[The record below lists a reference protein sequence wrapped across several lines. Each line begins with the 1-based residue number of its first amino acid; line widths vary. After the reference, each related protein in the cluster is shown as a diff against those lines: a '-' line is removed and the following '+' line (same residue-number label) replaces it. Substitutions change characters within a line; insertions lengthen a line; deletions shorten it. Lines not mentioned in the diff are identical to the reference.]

1 MHRKACLYTSVLL
14 LIPLASPVTA
24 KAVEFEESR
33 NVEIGSGGNIRPENP
48 YRGKQEYEPE
58 WHAHMLW
65 ESRYVS
71 EGRDNLSGSG
81 ILSASTELHYKN
93 INIVPWFAEDTNF
106 MESTSAGYSEFNL
119 NVVYSSK
126 PLGNLELFIGYTYI
140 HARDSDSSSNDNEIS
155 LDLVYLLHDLL
166 QISSGI
172 YYSFDAGGAFTEIA
186 VSKDILFGNALSIN
200 IRATIGVNAG
210 YVADGHNGVNHN
222 QLLASA
228 SYTANKAM
236 ALHTYIGYNQA
247 INQDSSRYTGDEFLD
262 DFFWVGFGISSQL

>member
-1 MHRKACLYTSVLL
+1 
-14 LIPLASPVTA
+14 
-24 KAVEFEESR
+24 
-33 NVEIGSGGNIRPENP
+33 
-48 YRGKQEYEPE
+48 
-58 WHAHMLW
+58 
-65 ESRYVS
+65 
-71 EGRDNLSGSG
+71 
-81 ILSASTELHYKN
+81 
-93 INIVPWFAEDTNF
+93 